1 MGSQLDGEGFQLEG
15 KGFQL
20 GVELQLEVWVWTR
33 GMGFQLEGVSS
44 NQIVG
49 ILTIGRGSD

>member
-20 GVELQLEVWVWTR
+20 GVELQLEVWV
-33 GMGFQLEGVSS
+33 
-44 NQIVG
+44 
-49 ILTIGRGSD
+49 